1 MILIKLRKE
10 SQMTTLEQELIAI
23 LVFVVVAFVS
33 YVLFRLYDRI
43 QDVEAAN
50 KRNKKDIEYLSDK
63 ILMDLKLR
71 K

>member
-1 MILIKLRKE
+1 
-10 SQMTTLEQELIAI
+10 MTTLEQELIAI

>member
-1 MILIKLRKE
+1 
-10 SQMTTLEQELIAI
+10 MTTLEQELIAI

-33 YVLFRLYDRI
+33 YVLFRSYDRI
-43 QDVEAAN
+43 QNVEASN

-63 ILMDLKLR
+63 ILELR

>member
-10 SQMTTLEQELIAI
+10 LQMTTLEQELIAI

-43 QDVEAAN
+43 QNVEESN

-63 ILMDLKLR
+63 ILELR

>member
-1 MILIKLRKE
+1 
-10 SQMTTLEQELIAI
+10 MTTLEQELIAI
-23 LVFVVVAFVS
+23 PVFVVVAFVS

>member
-43 QDVEAAN
+43 QNVEASN

-63 ILMDLKLR
+63 ILELR